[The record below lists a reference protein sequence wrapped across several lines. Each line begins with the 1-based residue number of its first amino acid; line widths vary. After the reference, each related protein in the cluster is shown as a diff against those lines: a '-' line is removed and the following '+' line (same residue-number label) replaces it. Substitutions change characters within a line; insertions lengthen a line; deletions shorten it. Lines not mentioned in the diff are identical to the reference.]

1 MKKYIITLFA
11 AITLALT
18 LAGCQTEA
26 QKVSQNLSLEADNF
40 NYSTVEELVKTLY
53 SNSLVMCPEHYG
65 ETIVVNMRNV
75 ETITVRKMEE

>member
-1 MKKYIITLFA
+1 MPTYLVNFNM
-11 AITLALT
+11 
-18 LAGCQTEA
+18 
-26 QKVSQNLSLEADNF
+26 VSRSTVTGVKIES

-75 ETITVRKMEE
+75 ETITVRKLEE